1 MATAQNAP
9 SVEQLQQAIEAGL
22 DPTTAFEATAAGP
35 GNPGSGSGALGG
47 GHSFVILEETAG
59 VVAPNVGYPTVP
71 LGFNDGLSPAQFTSL
86 DTTGQTAATGNL
98 TPQPLET
105 GTAVVLS
112 ATPSISEAGGT
123 IVYVA
128 TVGQAPLSDLSVTL
142 SNGAVIV
149 IAAGQTSGS
158 VSVTVA
164 PNNTVYLDAHDLSAN
179 ITATSGGG
187 LSVSIDPTPATTRV
201 VDTVD
206 ITTATLSATPA
217 VTEGGVVT
225 YTVTLSNPAQTPVTV
240 ALSNGQT
247 LTIAAGQSSAS
258 VTVQAPNDAYKGG
271 SSLSA
276 SITSAT
282 GGNFEHL
289 QADTTPAA
297 TQVSDSL
304 DTTTVSL
311 TATPSV
317 SENGTIVY
325 TASVNA
331 PVTGAPLVVSLANGQ
346 SITIGVGQS
355 TGSVSVPVGND
366 VYQQHGQVS
375 TSISGVA
382 GGNYEN
388 LVASP
393 APANT
398 TVNDVRDTTTVT
410 LSATPS
416 VAEGGQIV
424 YTATL
429 DHPGQTDVTV
439 TLSNGQSILIAAN
452 QTSASISLPAPAD
465 TPYADAA
472 LVSARITGAS
482 GGNFENLAINATP
495 AVTQVSDTPDTSTVT
510 LTATPSVAEGGTIVY
525 TATVNAP
532 VTGSPVVVTLANGQ
546 SITIPVGQSSG
557 TATGSVSD
565 DVYQGHAPV
574 TNSITG
580 VSGGKYEHLV
590 ADPTGVSTT
599 VSDVQS
605 TTTVTL
611 TATPSVAEGGTI
623 VYTAT
628 VNAPV
633 TGSPVVVTLTNGQ
646 TISIPVG
653 QSSGTA
659 TGSVT
664 NDVYQGHA
672 PVTNSISGVSGG
684 NFENL
689 VANQN
694 PVSTTVTDVQDTT
707 TVTLTATPSV
717 AEGGT
722 IVYTATVNA
731 PVTGSAVV
739 VSLTNGQTITIPVGQ
754 SSGTATAVV
763 SDDAYQGHAPISNS
777 ISGVSGGNFESL
789 VGNPAPV
796 STTVTDVQTT
806 TTVTLTATP
815 SVTEGGTIVYTAT
828 VNAPVTG
835 SPVVVTLANGQTIT
849 IPVGQSAGTATGTA
863 SDDAYQGHAPVSN
876 NITGVSGG
884 NYEHLVAN
892 QDPVSTT
899 VTDVQTTSTVTLTAT
914 PSVTEG
920 GTIVY
925 TATVNAPVTGSPVV
939 VNLANGQTITIPVG
953 ASSGTATGAVTN
965 DVYQGHAPV
974 SNSITGV
981 SGGSYEHLVA
991 DQNPVST
998 TVTDVQDTTT
1008 VTLTATPSV
1017 AEGGTIVYTASVG
1030 APVTGSPV
1038 VVSLAGGQTIT
1049 IPVGQSSGTAT
1060 GTVTNDVYQGHAPVS
1075 NNITGVSGGSYEHLV
1090 ADQNPVST
1098 TVTDVQDTTTV
1109 TLTATPSV
1117 AEGGTIVY
1125 TASVGAPVTGSPVV
1139 VTLANGQ
1146 SITIPVGQ
1154 SSGTATEA
1162 VSDDVYQGHAAVTN
1176 SITGASGG
1184 NFESL
1189 VANQTPVSTSVTD
1202 VQSTSSVTLTATP
1215 SVAEGGTIVY
1225 TATVSAPVTGSPVV
1239 VTLANGQTITIP
1251 VGQSSGTATGAVTN
1265 DVYQG
1270 HAPVS
1275 NNITGVSGGSYEH
1288 LVADQSP
1295 VSTSVTDVQDTTT
1308 VTLTATPSVAEGGTI
1323 VYTASVNAPVTG
1335 APVVVSL
1342 ANGQTITIPV
1352 GQSSGTATGA
1362 VTNDVYQGHAPVSNN
1377 ITGVSGGNY
1386 EHLVADQNPVSTSVT
1401 DVQDTTTVTLT
1412 ATPSVAEGGTI
1423 VYTATLNAPV
1433 TGSPVVVTL
1442 ANGQSITIPVGQ
1454 SSGTATEAVSDDA
1467 YQGHAAVSNSITG
1480 VSGGSYESL
1489 VANQTPV
1496 STSVTD
1502 VQTTTTVTLTATPNA
1517 AEGGTIV
1524 YTATV
1529 NAPVTGSPVVVT
1541 LTNGQT
1547 ITIPVGQSSGTATGT
1562 VTNDVYQGHAPVT
1575 NSISG
1580 VSGGSYEHLVADPS
1594 PVSTA
1599 ISDVQD
1605 TTTVT
1610 LTATPSVAEGGTIVY
1625 TASVGAPVTGSPVV
1639 VTLAN
1644 GQSITIVVGQSS
1656 GTATG
1661 AVTNDVYQG
1670 HAPVTN
1676 SITGVSGGSYEN
1688 LEANQAPVS
1697 TTVTDVQDT
1706 TTVTLTATPSVA
1718 EGGTIVYTAT
1728 VNAPVTGSP
1737 VVVTLTNGQTI
1748 SIPVGQSSGTAT
1760 GSVTNDVYQ
1769 GHAPVANSI
1778 SGVSGGNYEHLVADQ
1793 TPVSTTVTDVQD
1805 TTTVTLTATPSVAEG
1820 GTIVYTA
1827 SVNAP
1832 VTGAPVVVSLANGQ
1846 TITIPVGQSSGTATG
1861 AVTNDVY
1868 QGHAPVSNN
1877 ITGVSGGNYE
1887 HLVADQNPVS
1897 TTVTDVQDTTTV
1909 TLTATPSVAEGG
1921 TIVYTASVNAPVTG
1935 SPVVVTLANGQTI
1948 TIPVG
1953 QSTGT
1958 ATEAVTDD
1966 AYQGHAAVSNN
1977 ITGVSG
1983 GNYESLVANQ
1993 TPVSTTVSDVQTTT
2007 TVTLTATP
2015 SVAEGGTIIYTASVG
2030 APVTGSPV
2038 VVTLANGQ
2046 SITIPV
2052 GQSSGTATGAVTN
2065 DVYQGHAPVSNNITG
2080 VSGGNYEH
2088 LVADQNPVSTTVT
2101 DVQDTTTVTLTAT
2114 PSVAEGGTIVY
2125 TATVNT
2131 PVTGSPVVVNLAN
2144 GQSITIPVGQSS
2156 GTATGAVT
2164 NDVYQGHAPVSN
2176 NITGVSGGS
2185 YEHLVADQNPVS
2197 TTVTDVQ
2204 DTTTVTLTATPS
2216 VAEGGTIVYTATVNA
2231 PVTGSPVVV
2240 SLAGGQTITIPV
2252 GQSSGTA
2259 TGAVTNDVY
2268 QGYAPVSNSITAV
2281 SGGNYEHLEANQT
2294 PVSTSVTDVQDTTT
2308 VTLTATPSVAE
2319 GGTIV
2324 YTATVNAPV
2333 TGSPVVVTLAN
2344 GQTISIPVG
2353 QSSGTATGAVTNDVY
2368 QGHAPVSNNI
2378 TGVSGGNYEHLAAD
2392 QNPVSTT
2399 VTDVQDTTTIT
2410 LTATPSV
2417 AEGGTIIYTASVG
2430 APVTGSP
2437 VVVTLANGQTI
2448 TIPVGQS
2455 SGTATEAVTDDAYQ
2469 GHAAVTNSITGAS
2482 GGSFESLVADQT
2494 PVSTAV
2500 TDVQTTTTVTLTATP
2515 SVAEGGTIVYTATVN
2530 APVTD
2535 SPVVVTLTNGQTI
2548 TIPVGQSSG
2557 TATGAVTNDVY
2568 QGHAPVSNSISG
2580 VSGGSYEHLVASQDP
2595 VSTTVTDVQDTTTV
2609 TLTATPSVAEGGTIV
2624 YTATVNAPVTGSPVV
2639 VTLAGGQTITIPV
2652 GQSSGTAT
2660 GAVTN
2665 DVYQGHAPVTNNIT
2679 GVSGGSYENLVAN
2692 QDPVNTTV
2700 TDVQDTTTVTLTAT
2714 PSVAEGGTI
2723 VYTAT
2728 VNAPVTGSPVVVSL
2742 ANGQTISIPVGQSSG
2757 TATGAVTND
2766 VYQGH
2771 APVTNSITGVSGGN
2785 YEHLAAN
2792 QDPVS
2797 TTVTDVQD
2805 TTTVTLTATPS
2816 VAEGG
2821 TIVYTATVNAP
2832 VTGAPVV
2839 VSLTNGQTIT
2849 IPVGQSSG
2857 TATGAVTDDAYQG
2870 HAPVSNSISGV
2881 TGGNYES
2888 LVADQNPVST
2898 TVTDVQTTT
2907 TVTLTATPSVAEG
2920 GTIVYTATVNVPVT
2934 GSPVVVTLANGQ
2946 TITIPVGQ
2954 SSGTATG
2961 AVTNDV
2967 YQGHAPVSNN
2977 ITGVSGGNYEQ
2988 LVADQSPVS
2997 TSVTDVQDTTTVT
3010 LTATPSVAEGG
3021 TIIYTA
3027 SVGAPVTGSAVVV
3040 SLANGQTITI
3050 PVGQS
3055 SGTATGAVTNDVYQG
3070 HAPVTNNI
3078 TGVSGGN
3085 YENLVANQNP
3095 VSTTVTDVQDT
3106 TTVTLTATP
3115 SVAEGGTI
3123 VYTASVAAPVTG
3135 SPVVVALSNGQTI
3148 TIPVGQ
3154 SSGTATGS
3162 VTDDVYQGHAPV
3174 SNSITSVTGGNYE
3187 SLVADQT
3194 PVSTTVTDV
3203 QSTTTVTLTA
3213 TPSVAEGGTITY
3225 TATVDAPV
3233 TGSPVTVTL
3242 TNGQTITIPVG
3253 ESSGTA
3259 TGAVSND
3266 VYQGHAPVSNS
3277 ISGVSGGNYEH
3288 LVANPNPVSTSVTDT
3303 QDTTTVSL
3311 SATPSVDEG
3320 GQITYTATLTSAAQ
3334 SDVTVTL
3341 SNGQSITIAAN
3352 QTSGSVTVAAPGDD
3366 PYVDAGQVSAHI
3378 TGASGGNF
3386 ENLAVNSTAAVT
3398 QVTDTTDTTMV
3409 TLTATPSVAEGG
3421 TIIYTAS
3428 VGAPVTGSPV
3438 VVSLANGQ
3446 TITIPVGQSSGTATG
3461 AVTNDVYQ
3469 GHAPVTNNITAVS
3482 GGNYENLVA
3491 NQNPVSTTVT
3501 DVQDT
3506 TTVTLTATPS
3516 VAEGGTIIYTASVG
3530 APVTGSPVVVS
3541 LANGQTITIPV
3552 GQSSG
3557 TATGA
3562 VTNDVYQGH
3571 AAVTNNI
3578 TTVSG
3583 GNYENLVANQSPV
3596 STTVTD
3602 VQDTTTVTLTATP
3615 SVAEG
3620 GTIIYTASVG
3630 APVTGSPVVVS
3641 LANGQTITIPV
3652 GQSSGT
3658 ATGAVT
3664 NDVYQGHAPVTN
3676 NITAVSGGN
3685 YENLVANQNPVST
3698 TVTDVQDTTTVT
3710 LTATPSVAEGGTIIY
3725 TASVGAPV
3733 TGSPVVV
3740 SLANGQTITI
3750 PVGQSSGTATGAVTN
3765 DVYQGHAPVT
3775 NNITGVSGGNYEN
3788 LVANQDPVSTT
3799 VTDVQDT
3806 TTVTLTATP
3815 SVAEGG
3821 TIIYTAS
3828 VGAPVTGSPVVVS
3841 LANGQTITIPV
3852 GQSSGTA
3859 TGAVTNDVYQ
3869 GHAPVTNNITGVS
3882 GGNYENLV
3890 ANQNPVS
3897 TTVTDVQ
3904 DTTTVTLTATPSVA
3918 EGGTIIYT
3926 ASVGAPVTGS
3936 PVVVSLANG
3945 QTITI
3950 PVGQSSG
3957 TATGAVTNDVYQGHA
3972 PVSNNITGVSG
3983 GNYENLVANQDP
3995 VSTTVT
4001 DVQDTTT
4008 VTLTATSS
4016 VAEGGTIIYTAS
4028 VGAPVTG
4035 SPVVVS
4041 LANGQT
4047 ITIPVGQSSG
4057 TATGAVTN
4065 DVYQGH
4071 APVTNN
4077 ITGVSGGNYEN
4088 LAANQDPVSTTV
4100 TDVQDTTTV
4109 TLTATPSV
4117 AEGGTIIYT
4126 ASVGAPVT
4134 GSPVVV
4140 SLANGQTI
4148 TIPVGQSSGTA
4159 TGAVTNDV
4167 YQGHAPV
4174 TNNITGVS
4182 GGNYE
4187 NLVANQNPVST
4198 TVTDVQDTTTV
4209 TLTATPS
4216 VAEGGTIIYTAS
4228 VGAPVTGSPVVVSLA
4243 NGQTITI
4250 PVGQSSGTAT
4260 GAVTNDV
4267 YQGHAPVTNNIT
4279 GVSGGNYENL
4289 VANQNPVSTTVT
4301 DVQDTTTVTLTATPS
4316 VAEGGT
4322 IIYTASVGAPVTG
4335 SPVVV
4340 SLANGQTITIPVG
4353 QSSGTAT
4360 GAVTNDVYQGH
4371 APVTNNITEVSGG
4384 NYENLVANQDPVSTT
4399 VTDVQDTTTVTL
4411 TATPSVAEGGTIIYT
4426 ASVGA
4431 PVTGSP
4437 VVVSLANGQTI
4448 TIPVGQSSGT
4458 ATGAVTNDVYQGHAP
4473 VSNNITGVSGGNY
4486 ENLVANQEPVSTTV
4500 TDVQDTTTVTLT
4512 ATPNVA
4518 EGGTIIYTASV
4529 GAPVTGS
4536 PVLVSLANGQTITI
4550 PVGQSSGTTTGAVT
4564 NDVYQ
4569 GHAAVTNNIT
4579 SVSGG
4584 NYENLVANQNPVST
4598 TVTDVQDTTT
4608 VTLTAT
4614 PSVAEGGTIIYTAS
4628 VGAPVTGSPV
4638 VVSLANGQTI
4648 TIPVGQSSGTA
4659 TGAVTNDVYQGHAP
4673 VTNSIT
4679 DVSGGNYENLVANQ
4693 NPVST
4698 TVTDVQDTTTV
4709 TLTATPSVAEGG
4721 TIIYT
4726 ASVGA
4731 PVTGS
4736 PVVVSLANGQTIT
4749 IPVGQSSGTAT
4760 GAVTNDVYQGHA
4772 PVTNNIT
4779 GVSGGNYENLV
4790 ANQNSVSTTVTD
4802 VQDTTTVTLTATPS
4816 VAEGGTIIYTATVG
4830 APVTGSPVV
4839 VSLAN
4844 GQTITIPVGQSSGT
4858 ATGAVTNDVYQGH
4871 APVSNNITAVSGG
4884 NYENLVANQNPVSTT
4899 VTDVQ
4904 DTTTVTLTA
4913 TPSVAEGGTI
4923 IYTASLGA
4931 PVTGSPVVVSL
4942 ANGQT
4947 ITIPVGQS
4955 SGTATGAVTNDVY
4968 QGHAPVSN
4976 NITGVSGGN
4985 YENLVANQ
4993 DPVSTTIT
5001 DVQDT
5006 TTVTLTAT
5014 PSVAEGGTIIY
5025 TASVGAPVT
5034 GSPVVVSLANGQTIT
5049 IPVGQ
5054 SSGTATGAV
5063 TNDVYQGH
5071 APVTNNITTVSG
5083 GNYENLVANQNP
5095 VSTTVADTQDTTTV
5109 SLSATPSV
5117 AEGGQITYTATLTNA
5132 AQSAVTVTLSN
5143 GQTITIGANQTSGS
5157 VTMAAPGDDPYVD
5170 AGQMSARITGA
5181 SGGNFESLAVNS
5193 TPAVTNVTDTI
5204 DTTTV
5209 TLTATP
5215 SVAEGGTIIYTASV
5229 GAPVTGSP
5237 VVVSLANG
5245 QTITIPVGQ
5254 SSGTATGAVTND
5266 VYQGHAP
5273 VTNNITG
5280 VSGGNYEHLVA
5291 NQNPVST
5298 TVTDVQDTTTVTLT
5312 ATPSVTEGGTIIY
5325 TASVGA
5331 PVTGSPVVVSLAN
5344 GQTITIPVGQSSGTA
5359 TGAVTNDVYQ
5369 GHAPV
5374 TNNITTVSGGNYENL
5389 VANQNPVST
5398 AVTDVQ
5404 DTTTVTLTATPSVA
5418 EGGTIIYTAT
5428 VGAPVTGSPVV
5439 VSLANGQTITIPVG
5453 QSSGTATGAVTNDV
5467 YQGHAAVTNNIT
5479 GVSGGNY
5486 ENLVANQNPV
5496 STSVTDVT
5504 DTTTVS
5510 LSATPSVAEGGQI
5523 TYTATLTNAA
5533 QSAVTVT
5540 LSNGQTITIGA
5551 NQTSG
5556 SVTVAAPGDDPYVDA
5571 GQVSARIT
5579 GANGGNFENLA
5590 VSSTPAVTNVTDTID
5605 TTTVTLS
5612 ATPSVAEGGTIIYT
5626 ATVGA
5631 PVTGSPVVV
5640 NLANGQTI
5648 TIPVGQSSGTATGAV
5663 TNDVYQGH
5671 AAVTNNITGVSGG
5684 NYEHLVANQ
5693 NPVSTTVTDVQDT
5706 TTVTLTATPS
5716 VTEGGTIIY
5725 TASVGAPVTGSPVVV
5740 SLANGQTITIPVG
5753 QSSGTATGAVTN
5765 DVYQGHAPVTNNITG
5780 VSGGNYENLVAN
5792 QNPVS
5797 TTVTDVQDTTTVT
5810 LTATP
5815 SVAEGGTITYTATVG
5830 APVTGSPVVVSLANG
5845 QTITIPVGQSS
5856 GTATGA
5862 VTNDVYQGHAPVT
5875 NNITGVSGGN
5885 YENLVANQSPVS
5897 TNVTD
5902 VQDTTTVTLTATPSV
5917 AEGGTITYTATVGA
5931 PVTGSP
5937 VVVSLANGQTITI
5950 PVGQSSGT
5958 ATGAVTNDV
5967 YQGHAPVTNNIT
5979 GVSGGNYENLVAN
5992 QNPVST
5998 TVTDVQDTTTVTL
6011 TATPSV
6017 AEGGTII
6024 YTATVGAPVTGSPVV
6039 VSLAN
6044 GQTITIPV
6052 GQSSGTATGAVTNDV
6067 YQGHAAVTNNITGV
6081 SGGNYENLVANQN
6094 PVSTSVTDVTDTT
6107 TVSLS
6112 ATPSVAEGGQI
6123 TYTATL
6129 TNAAQTAV
6137 TVTLSNGQTITIG
6150 ANQTSG
6156 SVTIAAPG
6164 DDPYVDAGQVSAR
6177 ITGASG
6183 GNFENLAVNSTP
6195 AVTNVTDTIDTT
6207 TVTLSA
6213 TPSVAEGG
6221 TIIYTATVGA
6231 PVTGSA
6237 VVVTLANG
6245 QTITIPVGQSSG
6257 TATGAVTNDVYQGHA
6272 PVTNNITGVSG
6283 GNYEHL
6289 VANQNPV
6296 STNVTDVQDTTTV
6309 TLTAT
6314 PSVAEGGTI
6323 IYTATVGAPV
6333 TGSPVVVSLANG
6345 QTITIGVGQS
6355 SGTATGAVT
6364 NDVYQGHAPVTN
6376 NITGVSG
6383 GNYENLVANQNPVST
6398 TVTDVQD
6405 TTTVTL
6411 TATPSVAEG
6420 GTIIY
6425 TATVGAPV
6433 TGTPVVVTLTNGQT
6447 ITIPVG
6453 QSTGTATGTVT
6464 NDVYQGHAPV
6474 TNSIS
6479 SVSGGN
6485 YENLVAN
6492 KGVLSTTVTDVQ
6504 DTTTVTL
6511 TATPTVAEGG
6521 QIVYTATLTNPA
6533 QTAVTVTLSN
6543 GQSITIGA
6551 NQSSGS
6557 VSVAAPAD
6565 DVYIDA
6571 GPVSATITG
6580 ASGGNFES
6588 LAVNP
6593 AAAVTAVTD
6602 TINNTTVGITGSATV
6617 AEGSNATYTL
6627 TLSNAPQTDV
6637 VVKLSY
6643 SGTATNGVDYTGV
6656 ASVVIKANSTSA
6668 TFTIPTLKD
6677 NITEGTE
6684 QFNVKIDSATGGN
6697 FEGLVVN
6704 GNAASVTTQLF
6715 EPAPVLDL
6723 DANDSSGK
6731 SGADYQTTYTE
6742 NGAGN
6747 SISDLDISITDFD
6760 SSQLAGAT
6768 VTLTNRQ
6775 AGDVLNL
6782 GNSVNGITITSTVTG
6797 GQVVLTLSGT
6807 ASLADYMQAIKNIT
6821 FASTSEDPST
6831 TPRVITVTVTD
6842 GVNVSNTATTTVN
6855 VVAVNDAPVTTGG
6868 AVTGV
6873 EDTELVLN
6881 WSNFNV
6887 TDVDSPAAS
6896 LGVTFTKLPDLGSL
6910 KFFNGTAWVDV
6921 TLNQT
6926 VSQADISAGKLK
6938 FVPLANQS
6946 GVDGYAGT
6954 GVGNKQADY
6963 AQVKY
6968 KPTDG
6973 VTPGSEATLK
6983 VDITPVADKPNL
6995 SIASNNVNSLG
7006 LTKETWTSLTG
7017 LGTNGNGITG
7027 DALKT
7032 VFANSGNASKS
7043 ETTTNVQSD
7052 ASVAAQSG
7060 SKTSGLIY
7068 LEAGKTYT
7076 FSGTADDSLLVN
7088 IGGKNVVTATWGG
7101 GGTVAGSYTPT
7112 TSGYYTLEI
7121 YHANQSGPGS
7131 YDINVKV
7138 GNGLVTDLNSTN
7150 IPMYPNVTELGNAG
7164 VTVSD
7169 LHGSSGQ
7176 GYYDGFKLN
7185 EGPENGSVK
7194 LVGITSSL
7202 TDTDGSESLSVKLG
7216 GIPAGSVVTDNA
7228 GHSITVGTTAV
7239 DVTGWNLGSLAI
7251 KPPAYYYGQF
7261 DVKVTSTSSE
7271 SVGGS
7276 VASNEGT
7283 LKVTVYPETY
7293 TSTNLGTDSDTS
7305 TGTVNNDII
7314 VADVTGLH
7322 VVAGKDYNIAF
7333 IVDTSG
7339 SMGQSGVD
7347 GAKASLESVFRTL
7360 AASVKGSLS
7369 GTVNILLVDFATQV
7383 KSTVSVTLN
7392 DAGLKTL
7399 LNALGTMSADGGTNY
7414 EDAFKTT
7421 ANWFQTLKNAGNT
7434 GSNQTFFITDGQPT
7448 YYQTGEQGNPT
7459 LANSSTKLDTFLST
7473 INYKVGDTVTNYALD
7488 ATNRVSIDS
7497 SGKLTAETRGNFDLL
7512 SWSYKWNTVTSGS
7525 IRAEGNGGY
7534 ELSTR
7539 AGTGNTTTDA
7549 TLTNSTDSYKI
7560 LAALSTVEAIG
7571 LNSGVNTN
7579 DLKPYDSDNTPQ
7591 TNIDPSKLADAILG
7605 HTEATVPGS
7614 DKVDGGDGHDII
7626 FGDLVTFDSIPGT
7639 GVEAIQAFVATKLG
7653 VDAGD
7658 VDARIMHQ
7666 YVSEHYTE
7674 FDVSRSNDGNDTL
7687 MGGAGNDIIFG
7698 QGGNDYLDGGK
7709 GNDILLG
7716 GTGNDTLLGGE
7727 GNDLLFGGAGND
7739 TLIGG
7744 KGNDIMTGGAGADT
7758 FVWKAGDTGQDVIKD
7773 FKVSEGDRLDLSDL
7787 LQGERG
7793 TTIDNYLK
7801 ITTVGGEST
7810 LQISTEGKLNAAGGL
7825 ANVDVSIKLE
7835 GVNWS
7840 NTSINS
7846 LISGADPTIK
7856 IDNSNS

>member
-1 MATAQNAP
+1 M
-9 SVEQLQQAIEAGL
+9 
-22 DPTTAFEATAAGP
+22 
-35 GNPGSGSGALGG
+35 
-47 GHSFVILEETAG
+47 
-59 VVAPNVGYPTVP
+59 
-71 LGFNDGLSPAQFTSL
+71 
-86 DTTGQTAATGNL
+86 
-98 TPQPLET
+98 
-105 GTAVVLS
+105 
-112 ATPSISEAGGT
+112 
-123 IVYVA
+123 
-128 TVGQAPLSDLSVTL
+128 
-142 SNGAVIV
+142 
-149 IAAGQTSGS
+149 
-158 VSVTVA
+158 
-164 PNNTVYLDAHDLSAN
+164 
-179 ITATSGGG
+179 
-187 LSVSIDPTPATTRV
+187 
-201 VDTVD
+201 
-206 ITTATLSATPA
+206 
-217 VTEGGVVT
+217 
-225 YTVTLSNPAQTPVTV
+225 
-240 ALSNGQT
+240 
-247 LTIAAGQSSAS
+247 
-258 VTVQAPNDAYKGG
+258 
-271 SSLSA
+271 
-276 SITSAT
+276 
-282 GGNFEHL
+282 
-289 QADTTPAA
+289 
-297 TQVSDSL
+297 
-304 DTTTVSL
+304 
-311 TATPSV
+311 
-317 SENGTIVY
+317 
-325 TASVNA
+325 
-331 PVTGAPLVVSLANGQ
+331 
-346 SITIGVGQS
+346 
-355 TGSVSVPVGND
+355 
-366 VYQQHGQVS
+366 
-375 TSISGVA
+375 
-382 GGNYEN
+382 
-388 LVASP
+388 
-393 APANT
+393 
-398 TVNDVRDTTTVT
+398 
-410 LSATPS
+410 
-416 VAEGGQIV
+416 
-424 YTATL
+424 
-429 DHPGQTDVTV
+429 
-439 TLSNGQSILIAAN
+439 
-452 QTSASISLPAPAD
+452 
-465 TPYADAA
+465 
-472 LVSARITGAS
+472 
-482 GGNFENLAINATP
+482 
-495 AVTQVSDTPDTSTVT
+495 
-510 LTATPSVAEGGTIVY
+510 
-525 TATVNAP
+525 
-532 VTGSPVVVTLANGQ
+532 
-546 SITIPVGQSSG
+546 
-557 TATGSVSD
+557 
-565 DVYQGHAPV
+565 
-574 TNSITG
+574 
-580 VSGGKYEHLV
+580 
-590 ADPTGVSTT
+590 
-599 VSDVQS
+599 
-605 TTTVTL
+605 
-611 TATPSVAEGGTI
+611 
-623 VYTAT
+623 
-628 VNAPV
+628 
-633 TGSPVVVTLTNGQ
+633 
-646 TISIPVG
+646 
-653 QSSGTA
+653 
-659 TGSVT
+659 
-664 NDVYQGHA
+664 
-672 PVTNSISGVSGG
+672 
-684 NFENL
+684 
-689 VANQN
+689 
-694 PVSTTVTDVQDTT
+694 
-707 TVTLTATPSV
+707 
-717 AEGGT
+717 
-722 IVYTATVNA
+722 
-731 PVTGSAVV
+731 
-739 VSLTNGQTITIPVGQ
+739 
-754 SSGTATAVV
+754 
-763 SDDAYQGHAPISNS
+763 
-777 ISGVSGGNFESL
+777 
-789 VGNPAPV
+789 
-796 STTVTDVQTT
+796 
-806 TTVTLTATP
+806 
-815 SVTEGGTIVYTAT
+815 
-828 VNAPVTG
+828 
-835 SPVVVTLANGQTIT
+835 
-849 IPVGQSAGTATGTA
+849 
-863 SDDAYQGHAPVSN
+863 
-876 NITGVSGG
+876 
-884 NYEHLVAN
+884 
-892 QDPVSTT
+892 
-899 VTDVQTTSTVTLTAT
+899 
-914 PSVTEG
+914 
-920 GTIVY
+920 
-925 TATVNAPVTGSPVV
+925 
-939 VNLANGQTITIPVG
+939 
-953 ASSGTATGAVTN
+953 
-965 DVYQGHAPV
+965 
-974 SNSITGV
+974 
-981 SGGSYEHLVA
+981 VA
-991 DQNPVST
+991 DQN
-998 TVTDVQDTTT
+998 
-1008 VTLTATPSV
+1008 
-1017 AEGGTIVYTASVG
+1017 
-1030 APVTGSPV
+1030 
-1038 VVSLAGGQTIT
+1038 
-1049 IPVGQSSGTAT
+1049 
-1060 GTVTNDVYQGHAPVS
+1060 
-1075 NNITGVSGGSYEHLV
+1075 
-1090 ADQNPVST
+1090 
-1098 TVTDVQDTTTV
+1098 
-1109 TLTATPSV
+1109 
-1117 AEGGTIVY
+1117 
-1125 TASVGAPVTGSPVV
+1125 
-1139 VTLANGQ
+1139 
-1146 SITIPVGQ
+1146 
-1154 SSGTATEA
+1154 
-1162 VSDDVYQGHAAVTN
+1162 
-1176 SITGASGG
+1176 
-1184 NFESL
+1184 
-1189 VANQTPVSTSVTD
+1189 
-1202 VQSTSSVTLTATP
+1202 
-1215 SVAEGGTIVY
+1215 
-1225 TATVSAPVTGSPVV
+1225 
-1239 VTLANGQTITIP
+1239 
-1251 VGQSSGTATGAVTN
+1251 
-1265 DVYQG
+1265 
-1270 HAPVS
+1270 
-1275 NNITGVSGGSYEH
+1275 
-1288 LVADQSP
+1288 
-1295 VSTSVTDVQDTTT
+1295 
-1308 VTLTATPSVAEGGTI
+1308 
-1323 VYTASVNAPVTG
+1323 
-1335 APVVVSL
+1335 
-1342 ANGQTITIPV
+1342 
-1352 GQSSGTATGA
+1352 
-1362 VTNDVYQGHAPVSNN
+1362 
-1377 ITGVSGGNY
+1377 
-1386 EHLVADQNPVSTSVT
+1386 
-1401 DVQDTTTVTLT
+1401 
-1412 ATPSVAEGGTI
+1412 
-1423 VYTATLNAPV
+1423 
-1433 TGSPVVVTL
+1433 
-1442 ANGQSITIPVGQ
+1442 
-1454 SSGTATEAVSDDA
+1454 
-1467 YQGHAAVSNSITG
+1467 
-1480 VSGGSYESL
+1480 
-1489 VANQTPV
+1489 
-1496 STSVTD
+1496 
-1502 VQTTTTVTLTATPNA
+1502 
-1517 AEGGTIV
+1517 
-1524 YTATV
+1524 
-1529 NAPVTGSPVVVT
+1529 
-1541 LTNGQT
+1541 
-1547 ITIPVGQSSGTATGT
+1547 
-1562 VTNDVYQGHAPVT
+1562 
-1575 NSISG
+1575 
-1580 VSGGSYEHLVADPS
+1580 
-1594 PVSTA
+1594 
-1599 ISDVQD
+1599 
-1605 TTTVT
+1605 
-1610 LTATPSVAEGGTIVY
+1610 
-1625 TASVGAPVTGSPVV
+1625 
-1639 VTLAN
+1639 
-1644 GQSITIVVGQSS
+1644 
-1656 GTATG
+1656 
-1661 AVTNDVYQG
+1661 
-1670 HAPVTN
+1670 
-1676 SITGVSGGSYEN
+1676 
-1688 LEANQAPVS
+1688 PVS

-1737 VVVTLTNGQTI
+1737 VVVTLAG
-1748 SIPVGQSSGTAT
+1748 
-1760 GSVTNDVYQ
+1760 
-1769 GHAPVANSI
+1769 
-1778 SGVSGGNYEHLVADQ
+1778 
-1793 TPVSTTVTDVQD
+1793 
-1805 TTTVTLTATPSVAEG
+1805 
-1820 GTIVYTA
+1820 
-1827 SVNAP
+1827 
-1832 VTGAPVVVSLANGQ
+1832 
-1846 TITIPVGQSSGTATG
+1846 
-1861 AVTNDVY
+1861 
-1868 QGHAPVSNN
+1868 
-1877 ITGVSGGNYE
+1877 
-1887 HLVADQNPVS
+1887 
-1897 TTVTDVQDTTTV
+1897 
-1909 TLTATPSVAEGG
+1909 
-1921 TIVYTASVNAPVTG
+1921 
-1935 SPVVVTLANGQTI
+1935 GQTI

-1966 AYQGHAAVSNN
+1966 AYQGHAAVSNS

-2038 VVTLANGQ
+2038 VVTLAG
-2046 SITIPV
+2046 
-2052 GQSSGTATGAVTN
+2052 
-2065 DVYQGHAPVSNNITG
+2065 
-2080 VSGGNYEH
+2080 
-2088 LVADQNPVSTTVT
+2088 
-2101 DVQDTTTVTLTAT
+2101 
-2114 PSVAEGGTIVY
+2114 
-2125 TATVNT
+2125 
-2131 PVTGSPVVVNLAN
+2131 

-2216 VAEGGTIVYTATVNA
+2216 VAEGGTIVYTATVN
-2231 PVTGSPVVV
+2231 S
-2240 SLAGGQTITIPV
+2240 
-2252 GQSSGTA
+2252 
-2259 TGAVTNDVY
+2259 
-2268 QGYAPVSNSITAV
+2268 
-2281 SGGNYEHLEANQT
+2281 
-2294 PVSTSVTDVQDTTT
+2294 
-2308 VTLTATPSVAE
+2308 
-2319 GGTIV
+2319 
-2324 YTATVNAPV
+2324 PV

-2368 QGHAPVSNNI
+2368 QGHAPVSNSI
-2378 TGVSGGNYEHLAAD
+2378 TGVSGGNYEHLVAD

-2437 VVVTLANGQTI
+2437 VVVTLA
-2448 TIPVGQS
+2448 
-2455 SGTATEAVTDDAYQ
+2455 
-2469 GHAAVTNSITGAS
+2469 
-2482 GGSFESLVADQT
+2482 
-2494 PVSTAV
+2494 
-2500 TDVQTTTTVTLTATP
+2500 
-2515 SVAEGGTIVYTATVN
+2515 
-2530 APVTD
+2530 
-2535 SPVVVTLTNGQTI
+2535 
-2548 TIPVGQSSG
+2548 
-2557 TATGAVTNDVY
+2557 
-2568 QGHAPVSNSISG
+2568 
-2580 VSGGSYEHLVASQDP
+2580 
-2595 VSTTVTDVQDTTTV
+2595 
-2609 TLTATPSVAEGGTIV
+2609 
-2624 YTATVNAPVTGSPVV
+2624 
-2639 VTLAGGQTITIPV
+2639 GGQTITIPV
-2652 GQSSGTAT
+2652 GQSSGSAT

-2679 GVSGGSYENLVAN
+2679 DVSGGNYENLVAN

-2728 VNAPVTGSPVVVSL
+2728 VNAPVTGSPVVVTL
-2742 ANGQTISIPVGQSSG
+2742 ANGQSITIPVGQSSG

-2771 APVTNSITGVSGGN
+2771 APVTNNITGVSGGN

-2881 TGGNYES
+2881 SGGNYES

-2934 GSPVVVTLANGQ
+2934 GSPVLVSLANGQ

-2967 YQGHAPVSNN
+2967 YQGHAPVTNN

-3027 SVGAPVTGSAVVV
+3027 SVGAPVTGSPVVI

-3055 SGTATGAVTNDVYQG
+3055 SGTATGTVTNDVYQG
-3070 HAPVTNNI
+3070 HAPVSNNI

-3123 VYTASVAAPVTG
+3123 VYTASVAAPVTD

-3154 SSGTATGS
+3154 SSGTATGT

-3398 QVTDTTDTTMV
+3398 QVTDTTDTT
-3409 TLTATPSVAEGG
+3409 
-3421 TIIYTAS
+3421 
-3428 VGAPVTGSPV
+3428 
-3438 VVSLANGQ
+3438 
-3446 TITIPVGQSSGTATG
+3446 
-3461 AVTNDVYQ
+3461 
-3469 GHAPVTNNITAVS
+3469 
-3482 GGNYENLVA
+3482 
-3491 NQNPVSTTVT
+3491 
-3501 DVQDT
+3501 
-3506 TTVTLTATPS
+3506 TVTLTATPS

-3541 LANGQTITIPV
+3541 LASGQTITIPV

-3578 TTVSG
+3578 T
-3583 GNYENLVANQSPV
+3583 
-3596 STTVTD
+3596 
-3602 VQDTTTVTLTATP
+3602 
-3615 SVAEG
+3615 
-3620 GTIIYTASVG
+3620 
-3630 APVTGSPVVVS
+3630 
-3641 LANGQTITIPV
+3641 
-3652 GQSSGT
+3652 
-3658 ATGAVT
+3658 
-3664 NDVYQGHAPVTN
+3664 
-3676 NITAVSGGN
+3676 
-3685 YENLVANQNPVST
+3685 
-3698 TVTDVQDTTTVT
+3698 
-3710 LTATPSVAEGGTIIY
+3710 
-3725 TASVGAPV
+3725 
-3733 TGSPVVV
+3733 
-3740 SLANGQTITI
+3740 
-3750 PVGQSSGTATGAVTN
+3750 
-3765 DVYQGHAPVT
+3765 
-3775 NNITGVSGGNYEN
+3775 GVSGGNYEN
-3788 LVANQDPVSTT
+3788 LV
-3799 VTDVQDT
+3799 
-3806 TTVTLTATP
+3806 
-3815 SVAEGG
+3815 
-3821 TIIYTAS
+3821 
-3828 VGAPVTGSPVVVS
+3828 
-3841 LANGQTITIPV
+3841 
-3852 GQSSGTA
+3852 
-3859 TGAVTNDVYQ
+3859 
-3869 GHAPVTNNITGVS
+3869 
-3882 GGNYENLV
+3882 
-3890 ANQNPVS
+3890 
-3897 TTVTDVQ
+3897 
-3904 DTTTVTLTATPSVA
+3904 
-3918 EGGTIIYT
+3918 
-3926 ASVGAPVTGS
+3926 
-3936 PVVVSLANG
+3936 
-3945 QTITI
+3945 
-3950 PVGQSSG
+3950 
-3957 TATGAVTNDVYQGHA
+3957 
-3972 PVSNNITGVSG
+3972 
-3983 GNYENLVANQDP
+3983 
-3995 VSTTVT
+3995 
-4001 DVQDTTT
+4001 
-4008 VTLTATSS
+4008 
-4016 VAEGGTIIYTAS
+4016 
-4028 VGAPVTG
+4028 
-4035 SPVVVS
+4035 
-4041 LANGQT
+4041 
-4047 ITIPVGQSSG
+4047 
-4057 TATGAVTN
+4057 
-4065 DVYQGH
+4065 
-4071 APVTNN
+4071 
-4077 ITGVSGGNYEN
+4077 
-4088 LAANQDPVSTTV
+4088 ANQDPVSTTV

-4289 VANQNPVSTTVT
+4289 VANQDPVSTTVT

-4316 VAEGGT
+4316 VAEDGT

-4371 APVTNNITEVSGG
+4371 APVTNNITGVSGG

-4399 VTDVQDTTTVTL
+4399 VTDVQDTTTVTLTATPSVAEDGTIIYTASVGAPVTGSPVVVSLANGQTITIPVGQSSGTATGAVTNDVYQGHAPVTNNITGVSGGNYENLVANQNPVSTTVTDVQDTTTVTLTATPSVAEGGTIIYTASVGAPVTGSAVVVSLVNGQTITIPVGQSSGTATGAVTNDVYQGHAAVTNNITGVSGGNYENLVANQDPVSTSVTDVQDTTTVTL

-4536 PVLVSLANGQTITI
+4536 PVVVSLANGQTITI
-4550 PVGQSSGTTTGAVT
+4550 PVGQSSGTATGAVT

-4579 SVSGG
+4579 GVSGG
-4584 NYENLVANQNPVST
+4584 NYENLVANQNPVSTTVTDVQDTTTVTLTATPSVAEGGTIIYTATVGAPVTGSPVVVSLANGQTITIPVGQSSGTATGAVTNDVYQGHAPVSNNITGVSGGNYENLVANQDPVST

-4673 VTNSIT
+4673 VSNNITAVSGGNYENLVANQNPVSTTVTDTQDTTTVSLSATPSVAEGGQIVYTATLTNAAQSAVTVTLSNGQTITIGANQTSGSVTVAAPGDDPYVDAGQVSARITGANGGNFENLAVNSTPAVTNVTDTIDTTTVTLTATPSVAEGGTIIYTASVGAPVTGSPVVVTLANGQTITIPVGQSSGTATGAVTNDVYQGHAPVTNSIT
-4679 DVSGGNYENLVANQ
+4679 GVSGGNYEHLVANQNPVSTNVTDVQDTTTVTLTATPSVAEGGTIIYTATVGAPVTGSPVVVSLANGQTITIPIGQSSGTATGAVTNDVYQGHAPVTNNITGVSGGNYENLVANQ

-4779 GVSGGNYENLV
+4779 GVSGGNYE
-4790 ANQNSVSTTVTD
+4790 
-4802 VQDTTTVTLTATPS
+4802 
-4816 VAEGGTIIYTATVG
+4816 Y
-4830 APVTGSPVV
+4830 
-4839 VSLAN
+4839 
-4844 GQTITIPVGQSSGT
+4844 
-4858 ATGAVTNDVYQGH
+4858 
-4871 APVSNNITAVSGG
+4871 
-4884 NYENLVANQNPVSTT
+4884 LVANQNPVSTT

-4904 DTTTVTLTA
+4904 DTTTVTLSA
-4913 TPSVAEGGTI
+4913 TPSV
-4923 IYTASLGA
+4923 S
-4931 PVTGSPVVVSL
+4931 
-4942 ANGQT
+4942 
-4947 ITIPVGQS
+4947 
-4955 SGTATGAVTNDVY
+4955 
-4968 QGHAPVSN
+4968 
-4976 NITGVSGGN
+4976 
-4985 YENLVANQ
+4985 
-4993 DPVSTTIT
+4993 
-5001 DVQDT
+5001 
-5006 TTVTLTAT
+5006 
-5014 PSVAEGGTIIY
+5014 EGGTIIY

-5054 SSGTATGAV
+5054 SSGTATG
-5063 TNDVYQGH
+5063 T
-5071 APVTNNITTVSG
+5071 
-5083 GNYENLVANQNP
+5083 
-5095 VSTTVADTQDTTTV
+5095 
-5109 SLSATPSV
+5109 
-5117 AEGGQITYTATLTNA
+5117 
-5132 AQSAVTVTLSN
+5132 
-5143 GQTITIGANQTSGS
+5143 
-5157 VTMAAPGDDPYVD
+5157 
-5170 AGQMSARITGA
+5170 
-5181 SGGNFESLAVNS
+5181 
-5193 TPAVTNVTDTI
+5193 
-5204 DTTTV
+5204 
-5209 TLTATP
+5209 
-5215 SVAEGGTIIYTASV
+5215 
-5229 GAPVTGSP
+5229 
-5237 VVVSLANG
+5237 
-5245 QTITIPVGQ
+5245 
-5254 SSGTATGAVTND
+5254 
-5266 VYQGHAP
+5266 
-5273 VTNNITG
+5273 
-5280 VSGGNYEHLVA
+5280 
-5291 NQNPVST
+5291 
-5298 TVTDVQDTTTVTLT
+5298 
-5312 ATPSVTEGGTIIY
+5312 
-5325 TASVGA
+5325 
-5331 PVTGSPVVVSLAN
+5331 
-5344 GQTITIPVGQSSGTA
+5344 
-5359 TGAVTNDVYQ
+5359 
-5369 GHAPV
+5369 
-5374 TNNITTVSGGNYENL
+5374 
-5389 VANQNPVST
+5389 
-5398 AVTDVQ
+5398 
-5404 DTTTVTLTATPSVA
+5404 
-5418 EGGTIIYTAT
+5418 
-5428 VGAPVTGSPVV
+5428 
-5439 VSLANGQTITIPVG
+5439 
-5453 QSSGTATGAVTNDV
+5453 
-5467 YQGHAAVTNNIT
+5467 
-5479 GVSGGNY
+5479 
-5486 ENLVANQNPV
+5486 
-5496 STSVTDVT
+5496 
-5504 DTTTVS
+5504 
-5510 LSATPSVAEGGQI
+5510 
-5523 TYTATLTNAA
+5523 
-5533 QSAVTVT
+5533 
-5540 LSNGQTITIGA
+5540 
-5551 NQTSG
+5551 
-5556 SVTVAAPGDDPYVDA
+5556 
-5571 GQVSARIT
+5571 
-5579 GANGGNFENLA
+5579 
-5590 VSSTPAVTNVTDTID
+5590 
-5605 TTTVTLS
+5605 
-5612 ATPSVAEGGTIIYT
+5612 
-5626 ATVGA
+5626 
-5631 PVTGSPVVV
+5631 
-5640 NLANGQTI
+5640 
-5648 TIPVGQSSGTATGAV
+5648 
-5663 TNDVYQGH
+5663 
-5671 AAVTNNITGVSGG
+5671 
-5684 NYEHLVANQ
+5684 
-5693 NPVSTTVTDVQDT
+5693 
-5706 TTVTLTATPS
+5706 
-5716 VTEGGTIIY
+5716 
-5725 TASVGAPVTGSPVVV
+5725 
-5740 SLANGQTITIPVG
+5740 
-5753 QSSGTATGAVTN
+5753 VTN

-5797 TTVTDVQDTTTVT
+5797 TTVTDVQDTTTVI

-5815 SVAEGGTITYTATVG
+5815 SVAEGGTIIYTATVG

-5845 QTITIPVGQSS
+5845 QTITIG
-5856 GTATGA
+5856 
-5862 VTNDVYQGHAPVT
+5862 
-5875 NNITGVSGGN
+5875 
-5885 YENLVANQSPVS
+5885 
-5897 TNVTD
+5897 
-5902 VQDTTTVTLTATPSV
+5902 
-5917 AEGGTITYTATVGA
+5917 
-5931 PVTGSP
+5931 
-5937 VVVSLANGQTITI
+5937 
-5950 PVGQSSGT
+5950 VGQSSGT

-6094 PVSTSVTDVTDTT
+6094 PVSTSVTDVQDTT

-6112 ATPSVAEGGQI
+6112 ATPSVVEGGQI

-6137 TVTLSNGQTITIG
+6137 TVTLSNGQSITIG

-6156 SVTIAAPG
+6156 SVTVAAPG

-6207 TVTLSA
+6207 TVTLTA
-6213 TPSVAEGG
+6213 TNSVAEGG
-6221 TIIYTATVGA
+6221 TIVYTATVGA

-6237 VVVTLANG
+6237 VVVTLTNG

-6257 TATGAVTNDVYQGHA
+6257 TATGSVTNDVYQGHA
-6272 PVTNNITGVSG
+6272 PVTNGISNVSG
-6283 GNYEHL
+6283 GNYENL
-6289 VANQNPV
+6289 VANKTPV
-6296 STNVTDVQDTTTV
+6296 STTVTDVQDTTTV

-6345 QTITIGVGQS
+6345 QTITIPVGQS

-6364 NDVYQGHAPVTN
+6364 NDVYQGHAPVTNNITGVSGGNYENLVANQNPVSTTVTDVQDTTTVTLTATPSVAEGGTITYTATVGAPVTGSPVVVTLANGQTITIPVGQSSGTATGAVTNDVYQGHAPVTNNITGVSGGNYENLVANQTPVNTTVTDVQDTTTVTLTATPSVAEGGTIIYTATVGAPVTGSPVVVNLANGQSITIAVGQSSGTATGAVTNDVYQGHAPVTNNITSVSGGNYENLVANQNPVSTSVTDVQDTTTVTLTATPSVAEGGTIIYTATVGAPVTGSPVVVSLANGQTITIPVGQSSGTATGAVTNDVYQGHAAVTNNITGVSGGNYENLVANQNPVSTTVTDVTDTTTVSLSATPSVAEGGQITYTATLTNAAQTAVTVTLSNGQSITIGANQTSGSVTVAAPGDDPYVDAGQVSARITGASGGNFENLAVNSTPAVTNVTDTIDTTTVTLTATNSVAEGGTIVYTATVGAPVTGSPVTVTLTNGQTITIPVGQSSGTATGSVTNDVYQGHAPVTNGISNVSGGNYENLVANKTPVSTTVTDVQDTTTVTLTATPSVAEGGTIVYTASVGAPVTGSAVLVTLANGQTITIPVGQSSGTATGAVTNDVYQGHAPVTNNITGVSGGNYENLVANQTPVSTTVTDVQDTTTVTLTATPSVAEGGTIIYTATVGAPVTGSPVVVTLAGGQTITIPVGQSSGTATGSVTNDVYLGHAPVTN

-6453 QSTGTATGTVT
+6453 QSSGTATGTVT

-6557 VSVAAPAD
+6557 VTVAAPAD

-6580 ASGGNFES
+6580 ASGGNFEN
-6588 LAVNP
+6588 LAINSTP
-6593 AAAVTAVTD
+6593 AVTAVTD

-6704 GNAASVTTQLF
+6704 GSAASVTTQLF

-6731 SGADYQTTYTE
+6731 NGADYQTTYTE

-6775 AGDVLNL
+6775 PGDVLNL

-6946 GVDGYAGT
+6946 GVDGYGGS

-7121 YHANQSGPGS
+7121 YHANQAGPGS

-7150 IPMYPNVTELGNAG
+7150 IPMYPSVTELGNAG

-7176 GYYDGFKLN
+7176 GYYDGYKLN

-7276 VASNEGT
+7276 QATTEGT

-7314 VADVTGLH
+7314 IADVTGLH

-7399 LNALGTMSADGGTNY
+7399 LNALGTLSADGGTNY

-7473 INYKVGDTVTNYALD
+7473 INYKVGDTVTNYQLD

-7579 DLKPYDSDNTPQ
+7579 DLKPYDSDSTPQ
-7591 TNIDPSKLADAILG
+7591 TNIDPTKLADAILG

-7658 VDARIMHQ
+7658 VDARMMHQ

-7687 MGGAGNDIIFG
+7687 LGGAGNDIIFG